1 MNNYL
6 AYILDLCFAMLFFLS
21 FNNKIINI
29 ENFRYEISSYRILPS
44 SMQYLASYM
53 ILALE
58 LSIFFL
64 FVSGLLNFWREIIC
78 IGLLLFFSVLT
89 WRKTRLTGMI
99 TCTCFGTVSFL
110 NKFPIMRNLTLIGL
124 LTIDLTIN
132 NREFEFY
139 SFVNTFFIAITISFL
154 IELVQMKLERRREEI
169 QSHAWDHNS
178 L

>member
-6 AYILDLCFAMLFFLS
+6 AYILDLCFAML
-21 FNNKIINI
+21 
-29 ENFRYEISSYRILPS
+29 
-44 SMQYLASYM
+44 
-53 ILALE
+53 
-58 LSIFFL
+58 FFL